1 MTIHPCT
8 YAADRPP
15 PLSAAWIDGLCAVEV
30 VAAATAAVEAEA
42 ADEGHGENVNSWS
55 CGRGRGA
62 TGRGAEVR
70 AAAEAISSAD
80 KFYSSCSHARF
91 YSFIILDVSLT

>member
-15 PLSAAWIDGLCAVEV
+15 PLSAAWIDGLCEVEV
-30 VAAATAAVEAEA
+30 AAAVEAEA

-55 CGRGRGA
+55 RGRGRGA
-62 TGRGAEVR
+62 AGRGARGSRGVDLKR
-70 AAAEAISSAD
+70 
-80 KFYSSCSHARF
+80 R
-91 YSFIILDVSLT
+91 